1 MAGLKELRTRL
12 ESAHST
18 QQLTSAMKMVSV
30 SKLRKAQARSVKVRG
45 MCLRLLE
52 VYRSI
57 AGEGEDTEKNLLLHQ
72 GYAKEEKALLIVIA
86 SDKGMCGSF
95 NSNVCKGAEAYIKEN
110 YTHIPNRNIQV
121 LAVGNR
127 ASSYFS
133 SRPYPLFKDCPA
145 LPIDGLDYVK
155 AAKVMRQIVTQYN
168 KGKLHRVDIVYCKPV
183 NAATQIVQ
191 SRTVLPVDGILELGD
206 SLLMEE
212 HRSQIPAVTVEHAR
226 RARRYASHFDAQT
239 EVLPDLQGVI
249 DAMLPYISILYFYFA
264 VCQSTVAEHGAR
276 MTAMSKASDNA
287 ETLIKELNLKYNK
300 MRQSAITN
308 ELLEIVSGANALN
321 DNE

>member
-30 SKLRKAQARSVKVRG
+30 SKLRKAQVRAANVRG
-45 MCLRLLE
+45 ICLRLLE

-57 AGEGEDTEKNLLLHQ
+57 VSDKEDAEENVLLHK
-72 GYAKEEKALLIVIA
+72 GYAKEEKVLLIVIA

-95 NSNVCKGAEAYIKEN
+95 NTNICKGAEAYIKEH
-110 YTHIPNRNIQV
+110 YTHVAQKDIRI

-127 ASSYFS
+127 AVSYFS
-133 SRPYPLFKDCPA
+133 SRPYPLFKDRPG
-145 LPIDGLDYVK
+145 LPIEGLDYAK
-155 AAKVMRQIVTQYN
+155 AAGVMKEVVAEF
-168 KGKLHRVDIVYCKPV
+168 KAGGLHRVDIVYCKPI
-183 NAATQIVQ
+183 NAATQIVR
-191 SRTVLPVDGILELGD
+191 SRTILPVDGVLELGD
-206 SLLMEE
+206 SLLKIESRTKTSVAIIDNV
-212 HRSQIPAVTVEHAR
+212 H
-226 RARRYASHFDAQT
+226 RARKYASNFDSQT
-239 EVLPDLQGVI
+239 EVLPDLPAVI
-249 DAMLPYISILYFYFA
+249 GMMLPLIPVLYFYFTL
-264 VCQSTVAEHGAR
+264 CQSAVAEHGAR

-287 ETLIKELNLKYNK
+287 EALIKELNLKYNK